1 MATKY
6 PKKINKDFFNN
17 ELNFNNLKFELLDN
31 SFNWNMAHIP
41 SALSMLRYLS
51 IMVPLMKW
59 KYPEYKW
66 VAGKQFGQQAY
77 YTIYKAL
84 KKYNLDE
91 LIPIDIE
98 TSTRPILLNSINKEF
113 DYIEETLGN
122 SLGVAIGMALSQKR
136 PIWINLSDS
145 VFQMGRVQ
153 EALRIISQY
162 NLNIF
167 ITIDGNRCTRC
178 VGTDSDAQKY
188 YGNQQPA
195 EFIEKLFET
204 NKIQFRRVPAYSNC
218 NINTIFEEVEY
229 VINNFDG
236 PKVIYFDTIKG
247 DGFEEFEKDPVGWH
261 YKKLTEQDYNIIQ
274 YNMRNGR
281 LKLR

>member
-167 ITIDGNRCTRC
+167 ITIDGNKATRCTKNWKIKEYN
-178 VGTDSDAQKY
+178 D
-188 YGNQQPA
+188 YGDTGEYA
-195 EFIEKLFET
+195 LKLLRANGIMSERINASST
-204 NKIQFRRVPAYSNC
+204 GLSNESLIQYISFTLTLP
-218 NINTIFEEVEY
+218 
-229 VINNFDG
+229 G
-236 PKVIYFDTIKG
+236 PRAIYFDTIKG
-247 DGFEEFEKDPVGWH
+247 DGFEEFENDPVGWH
-261 YKKLTEQDYNIIQ
+261 YKKLTEQDYNIIR
-274 YNMRNGR
+274 YNMNNGR

>member
-178 VGTDSDAQKY
+178 IGNIKDAQKY
-188 YGNQQPA
+188 YGNKYPMDYIR
-195 EFIEKLFET
+195 ELFEANNIDFYNIT
-204 NKIQFRRVPAYSNC
+204 LRENNFNQAYNL
-218 NINTIFEEVEY
+218 
-229 VINNFDG
+229 INNVAKKHN
-236 PKVIYFDTIKG
+236 PRVIYFETIKG
-247 DGFEEFEKDPVGWH
+247 DGFEEFQKDPVGWH
-261 YKKLTEQDYNIIQ
+261 YKKLSEQDYNIIQ
-274 YNMRNGR
+274 YNMSNGR